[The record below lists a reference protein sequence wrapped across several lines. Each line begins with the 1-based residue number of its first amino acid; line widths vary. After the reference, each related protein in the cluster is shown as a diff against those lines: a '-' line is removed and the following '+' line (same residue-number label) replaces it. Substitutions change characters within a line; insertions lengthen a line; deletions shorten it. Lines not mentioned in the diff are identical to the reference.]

1 LPIRFTMNDYITLI
15 LGIACAGIGGELFV
29 RGAVGL
35 AHWARVSPGIVGVT
49 IAAFATSSPEL
60 SVAINAAMAGEPQ
73 IALGNALGSNIVNV
87 ALILAIALAI
97 SGIRS
102 PRDSVKRDFPVA
114 LLIPLVTGALFLDG
128 MLSRLDGLLLLSLF
142 LAWLVAA
149 VIEARKQRNA
159 MEAVPSK
166 KHGWRSALFCVVGL
180 AFLIAAGNLI
190 VAGARAI
197 AVAFGI
203 DEFIIGATVVSI
215 GTTAPEL
222 ATMIIAKFRK
232 QDEVGLGTILGSNIF
247 NGLLIV
253 AVAAIIH
260 PIVVN
265 EREVAVT
272 LAFGFVALLLTY
284 PTRKDFIGR
293 RRGILLILFYF
304 AYLAVIIQLQAAFIL
319 PVTDAEKAALH
330 STFVQRLT

>member
-1 LPIRFTMNDYITLI
+1 MNDYIVLI
-15 LGIACAGIGGELFV
+15 LGIACAGVGGELFV

-35 AHWARVSPGIVGVT
+35 AHWARISPGIVGVT

-73 IALGNALGSNIVNV
+73 ITLGNALGSNIVNV
-87 ALILAIALAI
+87 ALILAIALLI
-97 SGIRS
+97 SGIQS
-102 PRDSVKRDFPVA
+102 PRASVKRDFPVA
-114 LLIPLVTGALFLDG
+114 LLVPLITGALCLDG
-128 MLSRLDGLLLLSLF
+128 VLSRLDGLLMLSLF
-142 LAWLVAA
+142 LGWLIATV
-149 VIEARKQRNA
+149 VEARKQRNT

-166 KHGWRSALFCVVGL
+166 KRGSRSALFCVVGL

-265 EREVAVT
+265 EHEVAVT
-272 LAFGFVALLLTY
+272 LAFGLLALAFTY
-284 PTRKDFIGR
+284 PSRRGFIGR
-293 RRGILLILFYF
+293 KRGVVLLLLYA
-304 AYLAVIIQLQAAFIL
+304 AYIATTIHLQA
-319 PVTDAEKAALH
+319 DNS
-330 STFVQRLT
+330 STSTARQEQHLT